1 MNFTS
6 RHETQANDKYWF
18 CANTLVC
25 NTGSAIYSCNL
36 VFRVSFVMLIV
47 IFKPF
52 HSMPFLNLRLLYEC
66 LSLFF
71 VNLRWK
77 IAKSVK
83 YATERSCN

>member
-36 VFRVSFVMLIV
+36 VFKVSFVMLIV

-52 HSMPFLNLRLLYEC
+52 HNLPFLKLRRLYEC

-71 VNLRWK
+71 FL
-77 IAKSVK
+77 
-83 YATERSCN
+83 